1 MSPGNGDF
9 RNGKFGEMTTVPRKV
24 GRQVTG
30 GLVAII
36 VAVSVTV
43 SVALAGES
51 SAEAAIYHHSPH
63 SPPAAGKR
71 DIRHKRLLR
80 DIRNTP
86 AATRPTKRPKGPKGP
101 ATRPKRPA
109 TRAWTVSVPSV
120 GLAADL
126 MTLGGPVGPAGRG
139 GLSLPVPPLA
149 TAASDAGWYNF
160 TAVPG
165 AAGNAVIVG
174 HVDTYIGPA
183 VFYRLYRLRPGDS
196 VYVDAG
202 GTRRRFDVTSVRE
215 MPKPSFPV
223 NEVFGSTKR
232 HMLWLITCGG
242 AFDYETR
249 HYLDNIIVSATWNP
263 PAKKQLVEKEHAKRS
278 EKHQESVS

>member
-1 MSPGNGDF
+1 
-9 RNGKFGEMTTVPRKV
+9 MTTVPRRV

-36 VAVSVTV
+36 AAV

-51 SAEAAIYHHSPH
+51 SAGAATYPHSPH
-63 SPPAAGKR
+63 PPRVVSKR
-71 DIRHKRLLR
+71 DIRHVRLPR
-80 DIRNTP
+80 DIRNP
-86 AATRPTKRPKGPKGP
+86 PDVTRHRTRRTARKAPKDAG
-101 ATRPKRPA
+101 T
-109 TRAWTVSVPSV
+109 WTVSAPSA

-126 MTLGGPVGPAGRG
+126 MTLSGPGGTAGG
-139 GLSLPVPPLA
+139 DGLSLPVPPLA
-149 TAASDAGWYNF
+149 RAARDAGWYKF

-174 HVDTYIGPA
+174 HVDTYVGPA
-183 VFYRLYRLRPGDS
+183 VFYNLYRLRPGDP

-215 MPKPSFPV
+215 MPKPIFPV

-242 AFDYETR
+242 AFNDETR
-249 HYLDNIIVSATWNP
+249 HYLDNIVVSATLNQP
-263 PAKKQLVEKEHAKRS
+263 TKKQGGEKAHRKRS
-278 EKHQESVS
+278 ENHQGSVR

>member
-1 MSPGNGDF
+1 
-9 RNGKFGEMTTVPRKV
+9 MTTVPRRV

-30 GLVAII
+30 GLVAVI
-36 VAVSVTV
+36 AAV

-51 SAEAAIYHHSPH
+51 PAGAATYPNSAHQPRVAAE
-63 SPPAAGKR
+63 R
-71 DIRHKRLLR
+71 DIRHVGHLR
-80 DIRNTP
+80 DIRNP
-86 AATRPTKRPKGPKGP
+86 PDAKRHRTRPTARKARRHAG
-101 ATRPKRPA
+101 T
-109 TRAWTVSVPSV
+109 WTVSAPSV

-126 MTLGGPVGPAGRG
+126 MTLSGPDGAGVD

-149 TAASDAGWYNF
+149 RAARDAGWYSF

-183 VFYRLYRLRPGDS
+183 VFYNLYRLRPGDP

-202 GTRRRFDVTSVRE
+202 GTRRRFHVPSVRE

-223 NEVFGSTKR
+223 NQVFGSTKR

-242 AFDYETR
+242 AFDDETR
-249 HYLDNIIVSATWNP
+249 HYLDNIIVSATLDLP
-263 PAKKQLVEKEHAKRS
+263 TRKQRDEKDHGKRS
-278 EKHQESVS
+278 

>member
-9 RNGKFGEMTTVPRKV
+9 RNRKLGEMTTVPRRV

-36 VAVSVTV
+36 AAV

-51 SAEAAIYHHSPH
+51 SASAAAYPNSTHQPRV
-63 SPPAAGKR
+63 AAKR
-71 DIRHKRLLR
+71 VIRHERLLR
-80 DIRNTP
+80 DIRNP
-86 AATRPTKRPKGPKGP
+86 PDARRRRTRPT
-101 ATRPKRPA
+101 TRKAPRDA
-109 TRAWTVSVPSV
+109 GTWTVSAPSV

-126 MTLGGPVGPAGRG
+126 MTLSRPGGTAGVD
-139 GLSLPVPPLA
+139 GLSLPVPPLVR
-149 TAASDAGWYNF
+149 AARDAGWYNF

-183 VFYRLYRLRPGDS
+183 VFYNLYRLRPGEP

-223 NEVFGSTKR
+223 NQVFGSTKR

-242 AFDYETR
+242 AFDDETR
-249 HYLDNIIVSATWNP
+249 HYQDNIVVSATLDP
-263 PAKKQLVEKEHAKRS
+263 PMKKQRGEKEHGKRS
-278 EKHQESVS
+278 ENHQ

>member
-30 GLVAII
+30 VLVAII

-63 SPPAAGKR
+63 SRPVAGKR
-71 DIRHKRLLR
+71 DIRHERLLR

-86 AATRPTKRPKGPKGP
+86 AA
-101 ATRPKRPA
+101 KRPA
-109 TRAWTVSVPSV
+109 TRTSKRPPTRPWTVSAPSV

>member
-9 RNGKFGEMTTVPRKV
+9 RNRKFGEMTTVPRKV

-30 GLVAII
+30 GLAAII
-36 VAVSVTV
+36 AAVSVVVSVAV

-51 SAEAAIYHHSPH
+51 SADATIYAHSPH
-63 SPPAAGKR
+63 PPRIAGKR
-71 DIRHKRLLR
+71 DIRHERLLR
-80 DIRNTP
+80 DIRAP
-86 AATRPTKRPKGPKGP
+86 RAPRP
-101 ATRPKRPA
+101 
-109 TRAWTVSVPSV
+109 WSVSAPSI

-126 MTLGGPVGPAGRG
+126 MTLGGPGNTGRG

-149 TAASDAGWYNF
+149 RAASDAGWYSF

-165 AAGNAVIVG
+165 AAGSAVIVG

-183 VFYRLYRLRPGDS
+183 VFYRLYRLRPGDA
-196 VYVDAG
+196 VYVDAD

-215 MPKPSFPV
+215 MPKPSFPA
-223 NEVFGSTKR
+223 NQVFGSTKR

-242 AFDYETR
+242 AFDYQTR
-249 HYLDNIIVSATWNP
+249 HYLDNIVVSATWDQ
-263 PAKKQLVEKEHAKRS
+263 PAKEHLVEKEHAKHS
-278 EKHQESVS
+278 ENHQESVR

>member
-9 RNGKFGEMTTVPRKV
+9 RNRKLGEMTTVPRRV

-36 VAVSVTV
+36 AAV

-51 SAEAAIYHHSPH
+51 SASAAAYPNSTHQ
-63 SPPAAGKR
+63 PPVVAKR
-71 DIRHKRLLR
+71 DIRHERLLR
-80 DIRNTP
+80 DIRNP
-86 AATRPTKRPKGPKGP
+86 PDARRRRTRPTARKAPRDAG
-101 ATRPKRPA
+101 T
-109 TRAWTVSVPSV
+109 WTVSAPSV

-126 MTLGGPVGPAGRG
+126 MTLSGPGGTAGVD

-149 TAASDAGWYNF
+149 RAASDAGWYNF

-174 HVDTYIGPA
+174 HVDTYIGSA
-183 VFYRLYRLRPGDS
+183 VFYNLYRLRPGDP

-223 NEVFGSTKR
+223 NQVFGSTKR

-242 AFDYETR
+242 AFDDETR
-249 HYLDNIIVSATWNP
+249 HYQDNIVVSATLDP
-263 PAKKQLVEKEHAKRS
+263 PTKKQRVEKEHGKRS
-278 EKHQESVS
+278 ENHQESVR

>member
-1 MSPGNGDF
+1 
-9 RNGKFGEMTTVPRKV
+9 MTTVPRQV

-30 GLVAII
+30 RLVAII
-36 VAVSVTV
+36 AAVSVVV
-43 SVALAGES
+43 SIAVCAALAGES
-51 SAEAAIYHHSPH
+51 SAEATIYAHSPH
-63 SPPAAGKR
+63 PPQLAATR
-71 DIRHKRLLR
+71 DIRHERLLR
-80 DIRNTP
+80 DIRNAP
-86 AATRPTKRPKGPKGP
+86 AAKP
-101 ATRPKRPA
+101 
-109 TRAWTVSVPSV
+109 WTVFAPSV
-120 GLAADL
+120 GLAANL
-126 MTLGGPVGPAGRG
+126 MTLGGPRGPAGRD

-149 TAASDAGWYNF
+149 RAASDAGWYDF

-183 VFYRLYRLRPGDS
+183 VFYGLYRLRPGDD
-196 VYVDAG
+196 VYVDAD

-223 NEVFGSTKR
+223 NQVFGSTKR

-249 HYLDNIIVSATWNP
+249 HYLDNIVVSATWDP
-263 PAKKQLVEKEHAKRS
+263 PAKKHPVKKEHAKRS
-278 EKHQESVS
+278 ENHHESIRWSR

>member
-30 GLVAII
+30 VLVAII

-63 SPPAAGKR
+63 SRPVAGKR
-71 DIRHKRLLR
+71 DIRHERLLR

-86 AATRPTKRPKGPKGP
+86 AA
-101 ATRPKRPA
+101 KRPA
-109 TRAWTVSVPSV
+109 TRTSKRPATRTSKRPATRPWTVSAPSV

-139 GLSLPVPPLA
+139 VLSLPVPPLA
-149 TAASDAGWYNF
+149 RAASDAGWYNF

-183 VFYRLYRLRPGDS
+183 VFYPLYRLRPGDS

-202 GTRRRFDVTSVRE
+202 GARRRFDVTSVRE

-249 HYLDNIIVSATWNP
+249 HYLDNIVVSATWAP

>member
-9 RNGKFGEMTTVPRKV
+9 RNRKFGEMTTGPRQV

-30 GLVAII
+30 GLIAI
-36 VAVSVTV
+36 VAAVC
-43 SVALAGES
+43 VALGGEYSAG
-51 SAEAAIYHHSPH
+51 AAIYPHSPH
-63 SPPAAGKR
+63 PPRVAGKR
-71 DIRHKRLLR
+71 DIRHERLLR
-80 DIRNTP
+80 DIRNP
-86 AATRPTKRPKGPKGP
+86 LGAKRPGTRPEAKKAPRDAGP
-101 ATRPKRPA
+101 
-109 TRAWTVSVPSV
+109 WTISAPSV

-126 MTLGGPVGPAGRG
+126 MTLSGPGGPAGAD
-139 GLSLPVPPLA
+139 GLSLPVPPL
-149 TAASDAGWYNF
+149 TRAASDAGWYDF
-160 TAVPG
+160 TAAPG

-183 VFYRLYRLRPGDS
+183 VFYNLYQLRPGDP
-196 VYVDAG
+196 VYVDAD

-223 NEVFGSTKR
+223 NQVFGSTKR

-249 HYLDNIIVSATWNP
+249 HYLDNIVVSTTWDP
-263 PAKKQLVEKEHAKRS
+263 LTKGQSGKKEHAKRS
-278 EKHQESVS
+278 DNHQESVR

>member
-9 RNGKFGEMTTVPRKV
+9 RNRKLGEMTTVPRRV

-36 VAVSVTV
+36 AAV
-43 SVALAGES
+43 SVALAGEF
-51 SAEAAIYHHSPH
+51 SASAAAYPNSTHQPRV
-63 SPPAAGKR
+63 AAKR
-71 DIRHKRLLR
+71 DIRHERLLR
-80 DIRNTP
+80 DIRKP
-86 AATRPTKRPKGPKGP
+86 PDARRRRTRPTARKAPRDAG
-101 ATRPKRPA
+101 T
-109 TRAWTVSVPSV
+109 WTVSAPSV

-126 MTLGGPVGPAGRG
+126 MTLSGPGGTAGVD

-149 TAASDAGWYNF
+149 RAASDAGWYNF

-183 VFYRLYRLRPGDS
+183 VFYNLYRLRPGDP

-223 NEVFGSTKR
+223 NQVFGSTKR

-242 AFDYETR
+242 AFDDETR
-249 HYLDNIIVSATWNP
+249 HYQDNIVVSATLDP
-263 PAKKQLVEKEHAKRS
+263 PTKKQRGEKGHGKRS
-278 EKHQESVS
+278 ENHQESVR

>member
-1 MSPGNGDF
+1 
-9 RNGKFGEMTTVPRKV
+9 MTTVPRKV

-36 VAVSVTV
+36 VAVSAVV

-51 SAEAAIYHHSPH
+51 SAEAAIYPHSPH
-63 SPPAAGKR
+63 PAKVAGKR
-71 DIRHKRLLR
+71 DIRHERLLR
-80 DIRNTP
+80 DIRNTSSVKRQ
-86 AATRPTKRPKGPKGP
+86 ATRP
-101 ATRPKRPA
+101 
-109 TRAWTVSVPSV
+109 WTVSAPSV

-126 MTLGGPVGPAGRG
+126 MTLGGPVGPASRSV
-139 GLSLPVPPLA
+139 LSLPVPPLA
-149 TAASDAGWYNF
+149 RAASDAGWYNF

-183 VFYRLYRLRPGDS
+183 VFYGLYRLRSGDS
-196 VYVDAG
+196 VYVDAD
-202 GTRRRFDVTSVRE
+202 GTERRFDVTSVRE

-249 HYLDNIIVSATWNP
+249 HYLDNIIVSATWVP
-263 PAKKQLVEKEHAKRS
+263 PAKEQPREKEHAKRS
-278 EKHQESVS
+278 EKHQQSVS